1 MHQTFD
7 LKKMNDII
15 LCMKQRAE
23 ELKEIGSDF
32 PAVDRNLV
40 RIRASLKML
49 EINISDVIESSSH
62 TE

>member
-7 LKKMNDII
+7 LNKMNDII
-15 LCMKQRAE
+15 LCMKQRAD

-32 PAVDRNLV
+32 PALDRNLV

-49 EINISDVIESSSH
+49 EINISDMIESSSH

>member
-49 EINISDVIESSSH
+49 EINISDVIESGSH